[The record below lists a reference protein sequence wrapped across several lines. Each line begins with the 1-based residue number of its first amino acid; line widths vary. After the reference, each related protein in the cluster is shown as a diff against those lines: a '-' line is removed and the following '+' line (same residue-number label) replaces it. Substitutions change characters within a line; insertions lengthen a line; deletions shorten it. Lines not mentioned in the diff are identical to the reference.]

1 MKAQNNWIDTADFTH
16 HIETLLDK
24 VRSGVIAATPKLAD
38 IMLAGRDQVR
48 AMINVEQGGESVPVE
63 SSEKPIAMFKS
74 ITGEEVATDVPKA
87 IRSASKAPAH
97 AQSNA
102 EKLWEIRFRPDT
114 GLFNSGGNPILLMRD
129 LSAMGTCEVMTHID
143 AVPPPEEIDTDLC
156 YLWWSATLHTSADQD
171 AIRDVFM
178 FVEDGSEL
186 EIKPGVVVEAPAA
199 IESIENLRHRNIM
212 ANETFQYMT
221 FKLGDELFAI
231 NVSQVREV
239 LEVLQ
244 ITKVPTAP
252 AYMRGVVNV
261 RGQAIPVVD
270 LRLRFGLPSI
280 ADTVNTRVIVMELN
294 IDGETAVIGGL
305 ADSVHEVIELEEGN
319 INPPP
324 RIAMRWRTD
333 FILGMGKRGEE
344 FIIIL
349 NVNAVFSSEES
360 VAVSES
366 SGPVKVSPEM
376 VAVQGRQTS
385 VSLPFVRE

>member
-1 MKAQNNWIDTADFTH
+1 MVT
-16 HIETLLDK
+16 ET
-24 VRSGVIAATPKLAD
+24 
-38 IMLAGRDQVR
+38 
-48 AMINVEQGGESVPVE
+48 
-63 SSEKPIAMFKS
+63 
-74 ITGEEVATDVPKA
+74 
-87 IRSASKAPAH
+87 
-97 AQSNA
+97 
-102 EKLWEIRFRPDT
+102 
-114 GLFNSGGNPILLMRD
+114 
-129 LSAMGTCEVMTHID
+129 C
-143 AVPPPEEIDTDLC
+143 
-156 YLWWSATLHTSADQD
+156 
-171 AIRDVFM
+171 
-178 FVEDGSEL
+178 
-186 EIKPGVVVEAPAA
+186 
-199 IESIENLRHRNIM
+199 
-212 ANETFQYMT
+212 QYMT

-280 ADTVNTRVIVMELN
+280 ADTVHTRVIVMELS

-305 ADSVHEVIELEEGN
+305 ADSVHEVIELEPGN

-349 NVNAVFSSEES
+349 DVNAVFSSEEL
-360 VAVSES
+360 VATSES
-366 SGPVKVSPEM
+366 AVPAAASTAA
-376 VAVQGRQTS
+376 VAAS
-385 VSLPFVRE
+385 